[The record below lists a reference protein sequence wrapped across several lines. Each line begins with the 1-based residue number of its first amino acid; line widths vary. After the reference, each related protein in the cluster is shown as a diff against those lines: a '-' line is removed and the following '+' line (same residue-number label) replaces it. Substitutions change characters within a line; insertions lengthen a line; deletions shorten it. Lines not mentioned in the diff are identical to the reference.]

1 MARAQPNPQEEI
13 NAVIEEAKKKAL
25 IILDRR
31 FTEEISAVK
40 WDWPNEPKIRDI
52 VNTGALRAS
61 QTREETDKGVRFSWP
76 VEYAVQ
82 VHDGGV
88 LKEGNKPFPGRPW
101 TKQPLDEFAKTL
113 AELIEKGLINQRYK

>member
-1 MARAQPNPQEEI
+1 MARPQPNPQEEI
-13 NAVIEEAKKKAL
+13 NAVIEEAKKKAMV
-25 IILDRR
+25 ILDRR

-88 LKEGNKPFPGRPW
+88 LKENNRPFPGRPW
-101 TKQPLDEFAKTL
+101 TKQPLSELPEILGK
-113 AELIEKGLINQRYK
+113 LIEQGLTKTRYN